1 MNGALKRA
9 GGSEREQM
17 ATNAT
22 ILDVPIPL
30 RANNITK
37 HIISVDS
44 RFRDSPATSTPA
56 DFFLTLQT
64 TVRNI
69 LRVRITSI
77 EFPNNY
83 YIFTEKRGNVSL
95 QILYDASV
103 TDPTVFNKS
112 YDITIPDGNY
122 NAVDIATLINNTLDV
137 PGGPLRWLSV
147 EFSENTGHFTFTGTG
162 NNPFSINTE
171 YGSWNRPFD
180 YGLGFNMGF
189 SRNYHNATN
198 VSDTTWTVVSNWCA
212 YFAGDPYVFLCL
224 NDFGCV
230 RQTVQI
236 YDSTGNKRIDAT
248 HFNALAKVILRDPK
262 NNMSFDD
269 YASCHA
275 KEYVFP
281 NPIDLTRL
289 HVQILDPYGQVM
301 DLCSAQWSFSIEVLE
316 VKNSSLYNVIRDSI
330 SMQFT

>member
-1 MNGALKRA
+1 MTTA
-9 GGSEREQM
+9 
-17 ATNAT
+17 AT

-30 RANNITK
+30 RTNNITK

-44 RFRDSPATSTPA
+44 RFRDSPGTSTSS

-64 TVRNI
+64 AVRNI

-83 YIFTEKRGNVSL
+83 FIFTAKRGNVSF
-95 QILYDASV
+95 QILYDKSV
-103 TDPTVFNKS
+103 SDPTIYNKS
-112 YDITIPDGNY
+112 FALTIPDGNY
-122 NAVDIATLINNTLDV
+122 TACEMAIAINDILDV
-137 PGGPLRWLSV
+137 SGGPMQWLSV
-147 EFSENTGHFTFTGTG
+147 AFNETTGSFTFTG
-162 NNPFSINTE
+162 NQSFSINTE

-180 YGLGFNMGF
+180 YGLGFNLGF
-189 SRNYHNATN
+189 SRNHHDAIDLPGSYK
-198 VSDTTWTVVSNWCA
+198 WTVTSDWCA
-212 YFAGDPYVFLCL
+212 NFAGDSYVFLRL

-248 HFNALAKVILRDPK
+248 QFNALAKVILRDPK
-262 NNMSFDD
+262 NYMTFDD

-281 NPIDLTRL
+281 NPIDLSRL
-289 HVQILDPYGQVM
+289 HIQVLDPYGEVM

-330 SMQFT
+330 SMQFS